1 MTSFE
6 DLHLATKRHENYLR
20 FYPHGK
26 DAALASSSPKR
37 QKQSPPR
44 VFALDCE
51 MIMTKPMAGTEGED
65 YTLARASLVELT
77 SQNELVERMDVF
89 VKIPSHR
96 IVTDR
101 LEHVSGITQEH
112 LDSATMS
119 VPSVVARL
127 NEFVDLDMDFVI
139 GHSLNNDLSM
149 LPGWL
154 PARVIETSFLFKV
167 TSHPRLTLGLK
178 DALLEAVGET
188 IHANHGFAHDSV
200 QDAMACLKICRALVA
215 KGTPTCELTDVPARF
230 RKQIMLHRI
239 PREAEVELTRLLTK
253 LPKGKF
259 HHKPVKWSPDGQQGS
274 VCIEFDTD
282 ELAEHFFYYTLNKV
296 NENQCHVD
304 GYPYNKLGHLRKLI
318 LLGNFECDATS
329 HVKTLMNRRMEFT
342 CQQNQMGKILG
353 KQGKQ
358 ILHIQRTSGVIIS
371 NTQHGKQIKF
381 EILSNDTSKCEVA
394 LMKLSLAQQ
403 GKYDVEL

>member
-1 MTSFE
+1 MISFE
-6 DLHLATKRHENYLR
+6 DLHLATKQHENYLR
-20 FYPHGK
+20 FYPHGRE
-26 DAALASSSPKR
+26 AALAPSAPKR
-37 QKQSPPR
+37 QKQPPPR
-44 VFALDCE
+44 LFALDCE
-51 MIMTKPMAGTEGED
+51 MIMTKPVDGGGED

-77 SQNELVERMDVF
+77 PQNELVERMDVF
-89 VKIPSHR
+89 VKIPAHR

-112 LDSATMS
+112 LDSATVS
-119 VPSVVARL
+119 VLGVVERL
-127 NEFVDLDMDFVI
+127 GELVDLELDFVA

-178 DALLEAVGET
+178 DALLEAAGEA
-188 IHANHGFAHDSV
+188 IHADRGSGHDSV

-215 KGTPTCELTDVPARF
+215 KGTPTCELAEVPARF

-239 PREAEVELTRLLTK
+239 PRQAEPELTALLNR

-259 HHKPVKWSPDGQQGS
+259 HHKPVKWSPDGS

-282 ELAEHFFYYTLNKV
+282 ELAERAFHHTLQSV
-296 NENQCHVD
+296 DEDQCHKD
-304 GYPYNKLGHLRKLI
+304 GYPYNKFGHLRKLC
-318 LLGNFECDATS
+318 LLGKFECEATS
-329 HVKTLMNRRMEFT
+329 HVKMLMNRRMEFI

-358 ILHIQRTSGVIIS
+358 ILHIQRTSGVAIS
-371 NTQHGKQIKF
+371 NTQHGKQVKF
-381 EILSNDTSKCEVA
+381 EILSDDTGKCEQA